1 MYCFKIP
8 KVKKIQII
16 NEKGGITAD
25 QIKRKYNPDWFC
37 NLALYD
43 NATMTNITYLEAD
56 NVTSGYLFTADGI
69 GIKNSKNPLWCTFKE
84 AKASSEIN
92 HYVSGSP
99 VLMRDG
105 KNVKDFGNK
114 YSSYVDGKHM
124 RTMIGLTDKN
134 EMVLCAINYNIG
146 LELARDQVKAK
157 IPTLR
162 YLLNCDGGGSVHLQN
177 KSKKYVS
184 SGRKNASWLLIWED
198 NEDEVK
204 LPTVSAPNSA
214 QKEDDEVVIKKN
226 IKIDD
231 VIKECNVIIK
241 DGRTYVQLR
250 DFEASGYTIGYQN
263 NIASINK
270 PKK

>member
-8 KVKKIQII
+8 KTKKIQII

-99 VLMRDG
+99 VLMRAG

-134 EMVLCAINYNIG
+134 EMVLAAFNYNIG
-146 LELARDQVKAK
+146 LEFARDRVKAQ
-157 IPTLR
+157 IPSLR

-198 NEDEVK
+198 DGVEDVIKTEIK
-204 LPTVSAPNSA
+204 
-214 QKEDDEVVIKKN
+214 KEDDEVVIKKQV
-226 IKIDD
+226 KIDG
-231 VIKECNVIIK
+231 ITKECNVIIK
-241 DGRTYVQLR
+241 EGKTYIQLR
-250 DFEASGYTIGYQN
+250 DFESLGYQIGYAN
-263 NIASINK
+263 NIASIDK